1 MVQTTSTVIMGI
13 GVRDESDGYTKR
25 PKFRK
30 EMSEVVER
38 ERVEFLY
45 WEGRFRYFSRC
56 ALCYLYLCLLQV
68 HLLIYLDILRFWL
81 GD

>member
-30 EMSEVVER
+30 DMSEVVER
-38 ERVEFLY
+38 V
-45 WEGRFRYFSRC
+45 
-56 ALCYLYLCLLQV
+56 
-68 HLLIYLDILRFWL
+68 
-81 GD
+81 